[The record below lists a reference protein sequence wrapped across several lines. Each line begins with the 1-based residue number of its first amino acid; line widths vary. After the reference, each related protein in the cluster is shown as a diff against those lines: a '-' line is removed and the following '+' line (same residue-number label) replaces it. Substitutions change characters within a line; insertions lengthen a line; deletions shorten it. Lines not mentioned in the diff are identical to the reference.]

1 MPFIAASL
9 VPDGG
14 DLAGLGLGGPA
25 DGVARARAGT
35 RITLGG
41 VTEAL
46 GPLLAA
52 NR

>member
-1 MPFIAASL
+1 MPFIAAFL
-9 VPDGG
+9 MAAAW
-14 DLAGLGLGGPA
+14 LALSLGGPA
-25 DGVARARAGT
+25 DGFARAWAGT
-35 RITLGG
+35 RITRGG